1 MTKYIFKY
9 SLLIS
14 LVATTIWLS
23 SCKDNDTTPLPIL
36 GRPTIVNGDTIPH
49 TIPSFNFTNQNKEA
63 ITNKDLQPYL
73 YISDFFFMSCPT
85 ICPKVKKQM
94 LRIYKKYESNPQIK
108 LVSHTLDPKR
118 DTPER
123 LKMYAENLDVDHQ
136 KWYFLHG
143 DKNDIFDIAD
153 DYFVAA
159 FEDPD
164 APGGLDHSG
173 KIILVDKSGHV
184 RGFAEGTE
192 PDEVTD
198 FFSDIDKLL
207 KEYAQ

>member
-1 MTKYIFKY
+1 MIRTFSYFILKSALFI
-9 SLLIS
+9 I
-14 LVATTIWLS
+14 ICLS
-23 SCKDNDTTPLPIL
+23 SCNPPDSTPLPIL
-36 GRPTIVNGDTIPH
+36 GRPSIANGDTIPH
-49 TIPSFNFTNQNKEA
+49 TIRTFQFTNQEGLEMA
-63 ITNKDLQPYL
+63 NKDLQPYL

-94 LRIYKKYESNPQIK
+94 LRIYNKYESNPQIK

-118 DTPER
+118 DTPDK
-123 LKMYAENLDVDHQ
+123 LKLYAENLGVDHK

-143 DKNDIFDIAD
+143 PKEEIFDIAD

-184 RGFAEGTE
+184 RAFAEGTDPE
-192 PDEVTD
+192 DVTE
-198 FFSDIDKLL
+198 FFVDIDKLL
-207 KEYAQ
+207 LEYAE